1 VRVDVVTLGE
11 SLVSFVAEEVGRV
24 DTVAHFRKR
33 VGGAEMNTAI
43 GLARLGATAAWI
55 SRLGADPFG
64 DEIVRA
70 LRGEGVRTDAV
81 TRDPSAPTG
90 LMIKEFR
97 AGGVTHVHYYRA
109 GSAAAGLS
117 ADDVDQALVTA
128 ARRVHLTGITLA
140 LGDGPRAAVLRLVE
154 CAAEHGVPISFD
166 PNLRRKLTTPERA
179 VEHWRAVFPFVTDLL
194 LSEEEA
200 RLCTGAGTVD
210 EMLDE
215 LVGAG
220 IPTAVIKQGAQGA
233 TGRSD
238 GVHASIDAIGG
249 VAVDSVG
256 AGDAF
261 NAGYLFEVL
270 RGAPLAE
277 RLRTGAW
284 VAGHVVGGYGDWEG
298 LPTRREYDAAY
309 GGVATR

>member
-1 VRVDVVTLGE
+1 
-11 SLVSFVAEEVGRV
+11 
-24 DTVAHFRKR
+24 
-33 VGGAEMNTAI
+33 
-43 GLARLGATAAWI
+43 
-55 SRLGADPFG
+55 
-64 DEIVRA
+64 

-81 TRDPSAPTG
+81 IRDPAAPTG

-97 AGGVTHVHYYRA
+97 AGGVTHVHYYRN
-109 GSAAAGLS
+109 GSAAAGLT
-117 ADDVDQALVTA
+117 ADDVAESLVAA
-128 ARRVHLTGITLA
+128 ARRVHLTGITME

-154 CAAEHGVPISFD
+154 CAAHHDIPISFD

-179 VEHWRAVFPFVTDLL
+179 VEHWRAVFPFVSDLL

-200 RLCTGAGTVD
+200 GLCTSGETVD

-215 LVGAG
+215 LVDAG
-220 IPTAVIKQGAQGA
+220 VPTVVIKRGARGA
-233 TGRSD
+233 A
-238 GVHASIDAIGG
+238 GVSHGVRASTAAADS

-270 RGAPLAE
+270 RDAPFAQ

-298 LPTRREYDAAY
+298 FPTRREYDA
-309 GGVATR
+309 VHSVVTR